1 MPDLGFDGGAP
12 RAWPLFIL
20 ALHPRSGLGWL
31 LVILRTTLPLLN
43 VFSLYRE
50 GFVFLQMETKT
61 QPEFFPLVPAQGTVQ
76 RNSGQEKHLLLVD
89 WEDFGLHPVRQP
101 CEGEGGQGK
110 ATSTPQDFK
119 VFLDSGS
126 GIEGAGQTSHTHLL
140 QELVKR
146 IV

>member
-1 MPDLGFDGGAP
+1 M
-12 RAWPLFIL
+12 FIL
-20 ALHPRSGLGWL
+20 ALHPLSGLGWL
-31 LVILRTTLPLLN
+31 LVILRTTLTLLN

-50 GFVFLQMETKT
+50 GSVFLQMETQA
-61 QPEFFPLVPAQGTVQ
+61 QPEFFPLVPSQGTVQ
-76 RNSGQEKHLLLVD
+76 HNSGQEEHLLLVD
-89 WEDFGLHPVRQP
+89 WESFGLHPVWQP
-101 CEGEGGQGK
+101 REDEGGQGN

-126 GIEGAGQTSHTHLL
+126 GIEGAGQTSRTHLL